1 MLDFILGS
9 AQHDKREALQSHA
22 RHEEQHAEEDLSYTE
37 QDLECLVS
45 LDLVDEAEF
54 EEMVSVR
61 ELQALLWDACKAGR
75 LGVLARVLGHSAF
88 AANMLESIEPE
99 TGRGALHMASS
110 AGSEPCVRMLLRSG
124 ADSNRRT
131 AESAGWKSALHVA
144 ALAGHWQCCRAL
156 LVRGGARIDART
168 PDGRTALHLAAEADS
183 PYTVRELLR
192 HARHLVEARDNDGRS
207 PLHLA
212 CAVASLECSRLLIQ
226 AGAERAA
233 SDAAGRSPLD
243 VATVAHAKP
252 KLLKLLKGPTLFED
266 DDAPEKQEDTLDEE
280 TLKWC
285 WLLVDDSGKM
295 VETRSRRVALFRSVA
310 EAWRWAAN
318 LPADDSP
325 SKTPTSAQPF
335 RLQRPKRQ
343 PARIK
348 DVGVLLRDAPCER
361 VEVEQHDAE
370 DRAWA
375 DFIKRAKIA
384 KEKGQASQ
392 ELDALEQLRDAQK
405 AVAKLRTQA
414 DEAQAEG
421 EMHELALVSLFAS
434 CQRLEAAIHAH
445 EAALCVSP
453 KGPTLLATARK
464 LADAHHPAARDDAD
478 PARYAAACA
487 ALLNDSQFK
496 GAAFTP
502 DAAPPKKANLGP
514 TAALSNAN
522 HQLPRTTVRS
532 HARRITPSP
541 PPELPPSQPI
551 HRPSPPAEPT
561 QPQEPPHVQ
570 QQGPKPGATMSSSLP
585 ELTPAQQLAA
595 TASRPLPETP
605 IPPPLVHTS
614 DDEARSR
621 PPEVLVAP
629 PVHAPSENRTE
640 ETVGEQRHTQP
651 GAAVTTGQ
659 QDDDHDDDDDV
670 ELLRELEHELAAAGV
685 RRHAKAARLLHD
697 EEITWSQ
704 LRAVFAL
711 SGPDGIKRTL
721 GPLGLT
727 AGALTSIEIRLT
739 SLSFS

>member
-1 MLDFILGS
+1 MLDFLLGS
-9 AQHDKREALQSHA
+9 AQQDKREALRTQA
-22 RHEEQHAEEDLSYTE
+22 QDEEPQAEDDLSYQE

-88 AANMLESIEPE
+88 TANMLESVEPE

-183 PYTVRELLR
+183 PHTVAELLR
-192 HARHLVEARDNDGRS
+192 HAKHLVEARDNDGRS

-212 CAVASLECSRLLIQ
+212 CAAASLECSRLLIQ

-233 SDAAGRSPLD
+233 SDVAGRSPLD

-252 KLLKLLKGPTLFED
+252 KLLKLLKEPTLIED
-266 DDAPEKQEDTLDEE
+266 TDAPEEEEERLDEE

-310 EAWRWAAN
+310 EAWQWATS
-318 LPADDSP
+318 LPADDASL
-325 SKTPTSAQPF
+325 KTPSSAQPF

-343 PARIK
+343 PARVK

-361 VEVEQHDAE
+361 VEVEKHDAE

-375 DFIKRAKIA
+375 DFLKRAKLA
-384 KEKGQASQ
+384 KEKGQSSQ

-405 AVAKLRTQA
+405 AVAELRTKA
-414 DEAQAEG
+414 DEAQAEVD
-421 EMHELALVSLFAS
+421 MHELALVSLFAS
-434 CQRLEAAIHAH
+434 CQRLEAAIQAH

-496 GAAFTP
+496 FADFTA
-502 DAAPPKKANLGP
+502 DAKLPNKTHVGP
-514 TAALSNAN
+514 TAARSNAN
-522 HQLPRTTVRS
+522 NQRTRNTVMS
-532 HARRITPSP
+532 HAHRITPSP
-541 PPELPPSQPI
+541 PPELPASQTD
-551 HRPSPPAEPT
+551 RPSPPAGST
-561 QPQEPPHVQ
+561 QLQELPLEHRQ
-570 QQGPKPGATMSSSLP
+570 RHKPAAATSSSPP
-585 ELTPAQQLAA
+585 ELTPAQQPVA
-595 TASRPLPETP
+595 TAPTKLPETP
-605 IPPPLVHTS
+605 VPPPLVHAP
-614 DDEARSR
+614 DDEAHSR
-621 PPEVLVAP
+621 PPDVSVAP
-629 PVHAPSENRTE
+629 LVDAPPESRTNAL
-640 ETVGEQRHTQP
+640 VCEQRQARP
-651 GAAVTTGQ
+651 AAVITAGQ
-659 QDDDHDDDDDV
+659 QDDDHDEDDDV

-727 AGALTSIEIRLT
+727 AGALASIEIRLT
-739 SLSFS
+739 SLNFS